1 MADQGARINRLGLF
15 VAFGVLGALLVPGIS
30 AEQLHTASW
39 TQMFFG
45 GIYTVC
51 IFSFA
56 LDLGFRQ
63 GQRTVGGAFVDEQ
76 QS

>member
-1 MADQGARINRLGLF
+1 MPMADLGDKINRLGLF

-30 AEQLHTASW
+30 TEQLHTASW
-39 TQMFFG
+39 AQMFFG
-45 GIYTVC
+45 GIYTAC

-63 GQRTVGGAFVDEQ
+63 GQRTVAGGFVDK
-76 QS
+76 